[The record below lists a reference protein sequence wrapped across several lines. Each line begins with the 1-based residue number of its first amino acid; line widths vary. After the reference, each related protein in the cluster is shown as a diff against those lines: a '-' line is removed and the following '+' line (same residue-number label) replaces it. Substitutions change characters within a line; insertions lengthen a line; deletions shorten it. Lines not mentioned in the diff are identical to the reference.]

1 MYYNG
6 FTEALCMG
14 IKKKTLKSTFLFLLN
29 LLTAIF
35 LPLKR
40 KKKKRLIKFPSSMK
54 EAAGR
59 NSEMINILYF

>member
-1 MYYNG
+1 MINGRQVGILQMYYNG

-29 LLTAIF
+29 LLNLLTAIF

-40 KKKKRLIKFPSSMK
+40 KKKKVNKIPK
-54 EAAGR
+54 
-59 NSEMINILYF
+59 